1 MGMLKRKKKTEEQ
14 TGLEPGAELP
24 RKLTPM
30 DIQERIFRTEMRG
43 YNKQEVDVFLD
54 QVTEELGKVH
64 EENRRLREGTAAG
77 ADLAEARAEAEEIKR
92 KARAEADSIK
102 SSGPVA
108 ARGPAGDATGAVSAF
123 LTREKQFLQGLAEA
137 ISGHAESV
145 KEIAKG
151 TRSQTKPA
159 PPTPDPPKAP
169 AQPAAE
175 PAPLPPAPAPIA
187 EPVVNVTVPPPATGK
202 SIISIAGVDKDGP
215 SADNPNSARETA
227 PEPVA
232 TDAGNPMPFKGD
244 NDKERRDE
252 REQDTATVPPR
263 DRSLRELFWG
273 EE

>member
-1 MGMLKRKKKTEEQ
+1 MLKRKKKAEEQ

-30 DIQERIFRTEMRG
+30 DIQEKIFRTEMRG

-54 QVTEELGKVH
+54 QVTEELGRVH

-77 ADLAEARAEAEEIKR
+77 VDLAEARAEAEEIKR

-102 SSGPVA
+102 SSGPNA
-108 ARGPAGDATGAVSAF
+108 ARAPAGDAAGAVSAF

-151 TRSQTKPA
+151 TRSQSKPA
-159 PPTPDPPKAP
+159 PTTPEPVNPPARPPSESAAAP
-169 AQPAAE
+169 A
-175 PAPLPPAPAPIA
+175 APAPSA
-187 EPVVNVTVPPPATGK
+187 EPVVNVTVQPPATGK
-202 SIISIAGVDKDGP
+202 SIISIAGVEQAEP
-215 SADNPNSARETA
+215 SVEKPAAREIA
-227 PEPVA
+227 PEAAVA
-232 TDAGNPMPFKGD
+232 DAGKPLPFAGD
-244 NDKERRDE
+244 NDDKETKDE
-252 REQDTATVPPR
+252 REPETATVAPR